1 MLEPGHPK
9 EWYSNLEKYLSTDR
23 VLRELGDDVS
33 KILIKMCNVGDD
45 KNYMVQAGQHL
56 KGDKFRSERLKSVF
70 CQVKALKQMLG
81 VSGFS
86 NYLLKKILAGDEFV
100 KIEEETSG
108 DNLLLFKVLTHQSI
122 KNYFSGHIDFV
133 KYEAYSSKHV
143 IPLNKRVMTSEDL
156 SRFDSTGTWYN
167 GDQI

>member
-23 VLRELGDDVS
+23 VLRELGDEVS
-33 KILIKMCNVGDD
+33 KILIKMCNVGED

-86 NYLLKKILAGDEFV
+86 NYLLKKILAADEFV
-100 KIEEETSG
+100 QIEEDTRG
-108 DNLLLFKVLTHQSI
+108 DNHLLFKVLTHRSI
-122 KNYFSGHIDFV
+122 RNYFLGHIDFV
-133 KYEAYSSKHV
+133 KYEAYPSKHV
-143 IPLNKRVMTSEDL
+143 IPIKRQKNTDTV
-156 SRFDSTGTWYN
+156 
-167 GDQI
+167 